1 MGNPTGRAE
10 ANQNGQSNR
19 NIEDQVMDVGQ
30 KVVFV
35 RAVKGAEVGKHGT
48 VTSVTDNMVVVDCT
62 LQKHLAPVLAQMW
75 DVLPERIWERLLKR
89 RRRGKAGIADFETRF

>member
-1 MGNPTGRAE
+1 
-10 ANQNGQSNR
+10 
-19 NIEDQVMDVGQ
+19 MDVGQ

-48 VTSVTDNMVVVDCT
+48 VTRVTENMVVVDCT
-62 LQKHLAPVLAQMW
+62 FQKHLAPVLAQMW

-89 RRRGKAGIADFETRF
+89 RGVGNAMLAGSETRV